1 MMAVVTVKKL
11 GFIKNDAD
19 YVSYL
24 PCPLSPSGGSVS
36 IVTHAIHLDKRIKNE
51 AVHEY
56 IIGFSEEHKIPAL
69 VYENILCKFHVAFG
83 KKNYMRLN

>member
-1 MMAVVTVKKL
+1 MMAVVTMKKL
-11 GFIKNDAD
+11 GFVKNDDD

-36 IVTHAIHLDKRIKNE
+36 IIAHTIHLDKKIKLL
-51 AVHEY
+51 AVREY
-56 IIGFSEEHKIPAL
+56 ILAFSEEHNIPAV